1 MTDNLRGILAILASA
16 TGFVVND
23 ALIKL
28 VTEELPTGEIIVLR
42 GLLATN
48 ILAYAATLAGAWRPP
63 RILLQPAMLIRLVA
77 SAFATLFV
85 VMSLRHLPLPTIAAI
100 LQVTPLAVTAGAALL
115 LGATVGWRR
124 WTASLV
130 GFSGVLLIIRP
141 GSASFV
147 PEVWIAIITLVFAA
161 TRDLTTRFVDHSVPS
176 LFIAVASSA
185 VVALGGLVLWP
196 FETWVLP
203 SARATALLSCA
214 SAALYFA
221 YYFGIVAMRT
231 GEIAVV
237 APFRYS
243 LILLALLLGYL
254 IWGHVPDAQSVVGIA
269 VVVAAGLYILA
280 RERGAMKASL
290 SAPEPASA
298 HSPLQP
304 RTAA

>member
-16 TGFVVND
+16 TGFGVND

-48 ILAYAATLAGAWRPP
+48 ILAYAATLASAWRPP

-147 PEVWIAIITLVFAA
+147 PEVWIAIVTLVFAA

-176 LFIAVASSA
+176 LFIAVASSHARSPA
-185 VVALGGLVLWP
+185 V
-196 FETWVLP
+196 
-203 SARATALLSCA
+203 TAS
-214 SAALYFA
+214 
-221 YYFGIVAMRT
+221 
-231 GEIAVV
+231 
-237 APFRYS
+237 
-243 LILLALLLGYL
+243 
-254 IWGHVPDAQSVVGIA
+254 
-269 VVVAAGLYILA
+269 
-280 RERGAMKASL
+280 
-290 SAPEPASA
+290 
-298 HSPLQP
+298 
-304 RTAA
+304 